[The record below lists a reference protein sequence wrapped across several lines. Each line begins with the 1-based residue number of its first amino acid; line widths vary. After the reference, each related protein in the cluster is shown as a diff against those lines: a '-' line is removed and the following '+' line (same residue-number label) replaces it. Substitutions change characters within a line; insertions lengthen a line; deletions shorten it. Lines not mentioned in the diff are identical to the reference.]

1 MPSYRHHDYGNLYI
15 QFDVKFPE
23 RLGGEDGA
31 PMSEEQIK
39 ALESVLPPRVA
50 ASTAPPTDAMVED
63 FTLETVDAAR
73 EGGRARGLAGGMEDD
88 DDEMGGGAER
98 VQCASQ

>member
-31 PMSEEQIK
+31 ALTEEQIK
-39 ALESVLPPRVA
+39 ALESVLPPRI
-50 ASTAPPTDAMVED
+50 ASTTAPPPDAMIDD
-63 FTLETVDAAR
+63 FTLEAVDPTQ
-73 EGGRARGLAGGMEDD
+73 ESGRARGGASMEDD
-88 DDEMGGGAER
+88 DDDMHPGAER